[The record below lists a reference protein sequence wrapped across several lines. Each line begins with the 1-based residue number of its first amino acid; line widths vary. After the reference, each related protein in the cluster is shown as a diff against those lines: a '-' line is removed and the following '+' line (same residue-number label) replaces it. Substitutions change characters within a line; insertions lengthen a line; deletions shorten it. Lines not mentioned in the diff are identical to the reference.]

1 MGSLVK
7 TLLRTVI
14 LDNAAYEEWRER
26 PNLFLRGVVLI
37 IVVSLVAGLVT
48 FAVDLVN
55 RVRPVDMGRIQ
66 EEIDRSLEQQFRWN
80 PGWQA
85 MDPEIRDMMDEM
97 MELMVPM
104 ITDLTNVESPLPK
117 GVAGLFQAVGNWLS
131 RALSAIAGWLFYGA
145 LVLISVN
152 LLGGSAKLGD
162 FLGMVSLYVIPGLLG
177 LLGPVP
183 CLGGV
188 LGLIG
193 LVWSIVVYIKATS
206 VAAGLDTG
214 KAVLAVF
221 APFIVLLLLGILLA
235 ILAIA
240 WLAIV
245 F

>member
-1 MGSLVK
+1 MGGLVN

-37 IVVSLVAGLVT
+37 LVVSLVAGLVT

-55 RVRPVDMGRIQ
+55 RVRPVDVDRIQ
-66 EEIDRSLEQQFRWN
+66 EEIDRSFEQQFRWN
-80 PGWQA
+80 PAWQNLE
-85 MDPEIRDMMDEM
+85 PEAREIVDET
-97 MELMVPM
+97 MELIVPM
-104 ITDLTNVESPLPK
+104 VVELSNVESPLPQ
-117 GVAGLFQAVGNWLS
+117 GISGFFQALGSWLS
-131 RALSAIAGWLFYGA
+131 RGLSALGGWLLYGA
-145 LVLISVN
+145 LVLIAVN

-162 FLGMVSLYVIPGLLG
+162 FMGMVALYVIPGLLG

-183 CLGGV
+183 CAGGL

-193 LVWSIVVYIKATS
+193 IIWSIVVYVKAVS
-206 VAAGLDTG
+206 VATDLDTG

-235 ILAIA
+235 IMAIA

>member
-1 MGSLVK
+1 
-7 TLLRTVI
+7 
-14 LDNAAYEEWRER
+14 
-26 PNLFLRGVVLI
+26 
-37 IVVSLVAGLVT
+37 
-48 FAVDLVN
+48 
-55 RVRPVDMGRIQ
+55 
-66 EEIDRSLEQQFRWN
+66 
-80 PGWQA
+80 
-85 MDPEIRDMMDEM
+85 
-97 MELMVPM
+97 
-104 ITDLTNVESPLPK
+104 
-117 GVAGLFQAVGNWLS
+117 
-131 RALSAIAGWLFYGA
+131 
-145 LVLISVN
+145 
-152 LLGGSAKLGD
+152 
-162 FLGMVSLYVIPGLLG
+162 LYVIPGLLG

>member
-26 PNLFLRGVVLI
+26 PNLFLRGAVLI

-48 FAVDLVN
+48 FAVDLVD
-55 RVRPVDMGRIQ
+55 RVRPVDMDRIQ
-66 EEIDRSLEQQFRWN
+66 EEIDRAFEQQFRWN
-80 PGWQA
+80 PAWQT

-104 ITDLTNVESPLPK
+104 ITDLSNVESPLPK
-117 GVAGLFQAVGNWLS
+117 GVVGLFQAVGSWLS

-145 LVLISVN
+145 LVLVSVN

-162 FLGMVSLYVIPGLLG
+162 FMGMVSLYVIPGLLG

-193 LVWSIVVYIKATS
+193 LVWSIVVYVKATS
-206 VAAGLDTG
+206 VATGLDTG